1 MYTVSVLFMLNC
13 VLLGVSFFNILIS
26 QNSIMNATLKQRKVL
41 VNVMSTLQL
50 NLKENLVWIFDR
62 IDFENLTSKFIS

>member
-13 VLLGVSFFNILIS
+13 VLLGVSSFNILIS
-26 QNSIMNATLKQRKVL
+26 HNLIMNATLKQRKVL
-41 VNVMSTLQL
+41 FSVMSTLQL